1 MSLLTYQN
9 LGDFHK
15 CDLACLLHHSFMLPR
30 LVSDGEILTF
40 DVIKTKPEDI
50 KDTNGAGD
58 AFVGGENGGIVLFNL
73 GWLLFKLSVEE
84 TCFTEDHNFGI
95 GIQLTYTCPV

>member
-1 MSLLTYQN
+1 
-9 LGDFHK
+9 
-15 CDLACLLHHSFMLPR
+15 MLPR

-73 GWLLFKLSVEE
+73 GWYCS
-84 TCFTEDHNFGI
+84 NY
-95 GIQLTYTCPV
+95 QLKRPVSQRIITLV